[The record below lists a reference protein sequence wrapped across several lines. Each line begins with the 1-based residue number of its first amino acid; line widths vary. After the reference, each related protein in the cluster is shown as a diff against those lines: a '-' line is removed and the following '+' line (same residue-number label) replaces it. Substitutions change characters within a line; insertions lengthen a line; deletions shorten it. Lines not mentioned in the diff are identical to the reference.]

1 MIVGPDPLKSLA
13 VGVGHAEDEQPL
25 ALMARPDLRRCEKSD
40 LDRVTKSA
48 KVSPNA
54 LGAAAGEHAADVFDE
69 DEPGPGLDDDAP
81 GRAPEVALVLFGEA
95 LAGQAVRLARD
106 AANEA
111 VNEATPRA
119 AVEGSGIAPDRSVIQ
134 ETRSHR
140 CDQVR
145 DGEGFPLQQ
154 TDTASAWQRQSDAE
168 VKTSASCADGEHM
181 ERPGT

>member
-13 VGVGHAEDEQPL
+13 VGVGHAEDEEPL
-25 ALMARPDLRRCEKSD
+25 ALMARTDLRRREKSD
-40 LDRVTKSA
+40 LDREAKSA
-48 KVSPNA
+48 KVSPYA
-54 LGAAAGEHAADVFDE
+54 LRPAAGEHPADVFDE

-81 GRAPEVALVLFGEA
+81 RRAPEVALVFLGEA
-95 LAGQAVRLARD
+95 LAGEAVRLARD

-111 VNEATPRA
+111 VNAATPCA

-145 DGEGFPLQQ
+145 DGEGLPLHQ
-154 TDTASAWQRQSDAE
+154 TDAASAWKRQSDAE
-168 VKTSASCADGEHM
+168 IEAASAGAEGEHV
-181 ERPGT
+181 ETPGT

>member
-1 MIVGPDPLKSLA
+1 MSAPPPLLVEA
-13 VGVGHAEDEQPL
+13 GGHTEDEEPL
-25 ALMARPDLRRCEKSD
+25 ALMARADFRRREKSD

-48 KVSPNA
+48 KVSPYA
-54 LGAAAGEHAADVFDE
+54 LGAAAGEHAADVLDE

-81 GRAPEVALVLFGEA
+81 RRAPEVALVFLGEP
-95 LAGQAVRLARD
+95 LACKAVRLARD

-111 VNEATPRA
+111 VNAATPCA

-145 DGEGFPLQQ
+145 DGEGFPLHQ
-154 TDTASAWQRQSDAE
+154 TDAASAWYRQSDAE
-168 VKTSASCADGEHM
+168 IEASASGAEGEHVEM
-181 ERPGT
+181 LGT